1 MYRLSSNSNR
11 PVVEKQSLRH
21 CHSALFSPPTVLKAL
36 VLVAT
41 SYNQALSFLRSSL
54 SFPFNFIGLAFF
66 FTFLPLFSH
75 SNSLSCSNNLSC
87 SNCISSNFTCCSN
100 VKEDARETAA
110 EHAVGTALRHKISSC
125 SLSCSTNFPTPIDN
139 ARQHAVAYL
148 LKFPKYLQLELQEK
162 YIFHLKQTKLFKYNL
177 STTSITNIYIEFTTT
192 QTPTTQLRYANKQ
205 VSNQIQNNQKSNK

>member
-1 MYRLSSNSNR
+1 M
-11 PVVEKQSLRH
+11 
-21 CHSALFSPPTVLKAL
+21 
-36 VLVAT
+36 
-41 SYNQALSFLRSSL
+41 
-54 SFPFNFIGLAFF
+54 
-66 FTFLPLFSH
+66 
-75 SNSLSCSNNLSC
+75 
-87 SNCISSNFTCCSN
+87 
-100 VKEDARETAA
+100 
-110 EHAVGTALRHKISSC
+110 GTALRPKISSC

-177 STTSITNIYIEFTTT
+177 STTPITNIYIEFTTT